1 MLKNSGFR
9 RDHNWRGQGGALRNF
24 SSGPGPEYRSLACEL
39 GSLAVQ
45 PPVVDPSLFATEAVF
60 RLKALRKATKRRIT
74 YDELPCE
81 ARFDRLSTQSKHLI
95 DTIKMVAY
103 RAETAMAQIV
113 RQKMTRHDDARSLL
127 RAIYN
132 TEADM
137 IPDIEANTL
146 TIRLHPLANES
157 SDQAVRHLCEELNTT
172 ETVFPGT
179 QLRLIYEL
187 VSSQIL

>member
-1 MLKNSGFR
+1 
-9 RDHNWRGQGGALRNF
+9 
-24 SSGPGPEYRSLACEL
+24 
-39 GSLAVQ
+39 
-45 PPVVDPSLFATEAVF
+45 
-60 RLKALRKATKRRIT
+60 
-74 YDELPCE
+74 
-81 ARFDRLSTQSKHLI
+81 
-95 DTIKMVAY
+95 MVAY

-137 IPDIEANTL
+137 IPDLEANTL

-157 SDQAVRHLCEELNTT
+157 SDQAVRHLCEELNAT

-187 VSSQIL
+187 VSSKIL